1 MTERQMWDRQADAWE
16 CAEHVTGGAYAT
28 AGVCYGICAYIFF
41 NAGANIVASARY
53 RLDSHDPFTRYRLT
67 DYWWPPT
74 AEGALERAAF
84 CRKMALECADE
95 EAARD

>member
-1 MTERQMWDRQADAWE
+1 MTERQMWDRQAEAWE
-16 CAEHVTGGAYAT
+16 CAERDARGMYRTP
-28 AGVCYGICAYIFF
+28 AGDAGICSHITWE
-41 NAGANIVASARY
+41 AGYNVRDSARA
-53 RLDSHDPFTRYRLT
+53 RMEIRDPGTRHKLT
-67 DYWWPPT
+67 GYWWPRN